1 MTPFGV
7 MENHSTHADAI
18 GKESSRRLKFVCEI
32 KTGLEDADFWLQ
44 RRGSTKTI
52 GRPTRDYSRDNI
64 GIKITSRDV
73 VPTFLWYAMEHLFVS
88 GHWEPFAIGTTNLKN
103 LRLDDVKNV
112 KVGI

>member
-1 MTPFGV
+1 M
-7 MENHSTHADAI
+7 
-18 GKESSRRLKFVCEI
+18 RLKFACEI

-64 GIKITSRDV
+64 GIRITSKDIL
-73 VPTFLWYAMEHLFVS
+73 PAYLFYMMEHLFVS